1 MHNPSEDYYS
11 WLLRDEAFPQLEVL
25 RLDAADISDETLL
38 MGMSRMRDLKRLEL
52 LNCEDVSVVVVRRFV
67 NWQGRD
73 KNFVVAI
80 DGCPSTTQEDL
91 ISLSKTVIVES
102 KKRFSKRWESSVS
115 NSLNSRGFLGVS

>member
-1 MHNPSEDYYS
+1 MHNLSESEDYS
-11 WLLRDEAFPQLEVL
+11 WLLSDEAFPQLEVP
-25 RLDAADISDETLL
+25 RLDAADISDERLL
-38 MGMSRMRDLKRLEL
+38 MGMSRMRNLKRLEL
-52 LNCEDVSVVVVRRFV
+52 LNCEDVSVVRRFV
-67 NWQGRD
+67 NWQGCD

-80 DGCPSTTQEDL
+80 DGCPSITQEDL